1 MDAENY
7 KIISLLLAFLNN
19 DLDEKEYKILMQ
31 WVESSDENKSFF
43 QRICKGEGMSERWE
57 LYKLL
62 NVNKA
67 YNSFASKTLKRR
79 IGWQRIVSYAAVIV
93 VLLSMG
99 IVYWL
104 DKREYENAVE
114 NIYAGALNADGKAY
128 LTMDDGSIVALK
140 IMDSVQILENGAQV
154 LDSGRVLTYSQ
165 NGVKAKQN
173 SINRLTTSRGGEYQ
187 IILEDGTRVFL
198 NACSELTFPESF
210 DLDKREV
217 AFTGEAYFE
226 VAKDIERPFYVN
238 VGGVRICVLGT
249 AFNVNTYQGN
259 DIETVLVE
267 GKIDIEDKMHK
278 KYPVNPGQMAV
289 FSQEGNYI
297 SLEEVDVEPYIAWRY
312 GVYIFKNETLEQL
325 MYKLS
330 MWYDVDVL
338 FEDASLKK
346 HCFTGRIEKN
356 EDLKSIL
363 RSLQYILDIHF
374 TKEGNTIVIS
384 K

>member
-226 VAKDIERPFYVN
+226 IGRASCRERVY
-238 VGGVRICVLGT
+238 
-249 AFNVNTYQGN
+249 
-259 DIETVLVE
+259 VLV
-267 GKIDIEDKMHK
+267 
-278 KYPVNPGQMAV
+278 
-289 FSQEGNYI
+289 
-297 SLEEVDVEPYIAWRY
+297 
-312 GVYIFKNETLEQL
+312 
-325 MYKLS
+325 
-330 MWYDVDVL
+330 
-338 FEDASLKK
+338 
-346 HCFTGRIEKN
+346 
-356 EDLKSIL
+356 
-363 RSLQYILDIHF
+363 
-374 TKEGNTIVIS
+374 
-384 K
+384 